1 MDSSWTLPRMDDQPA
16 LPRCR
21 LDNTPAPEHRRRAR
35 LISMS
40 GYRPA
45 SPVLYRLWNV
55 GLGLTL
61 LLLTLPVWVLITAA
75 LALTQGPRN
84 IFYRG
89 ERIGMDGRPFRIIK
103 FKTLRPEAALLTR
116 DQVLPPNSQMETLL
130 GRPLRDTRLDE
141 LPQLLNVLSGNMNM
155 FGPRPVR
162 PAIAAACRQTVPNYD
177 ARFAVK
183 PGLIGYTQALM
194 PHSADKAIRARVNAV
209 LCRRRVNLP
218 QELLFI
224 TITGLAVLAWTGR
237 VGFRTAAAALHLE
250 RFGWKGGCRPYQGHA
265 RIEAPELSTVTM
277 RLLHIDHDN
286 LRVESAQ
293 PLPLGDGPY
302 TLALHRG
309 YRFRSRGKT
318 ARCTAVVTASEAA
331 GGENGGI
338 TYTMR
343 YSTASPLQKYLI
355 ERHFV
360 GSVLVA

>member
-1 MDSSWTLPRMDDQPA
+1 MDSSWTLPRSNDQPA
-16 LPRCR
+16 LPRPR
-21 LDNTPAPEHRRRAR
+21 LDDIPAPDRRRRAR

-45 SPVLYRLWNV
+45 SPALYRLWNI
-55 GLGLTL
+55 GLSLAL
-61 LLLTLPVWVLITAA
+61 ILLTLPVWGLIIVA
-75 LALTQGPRN
+75 LAVTQGPRN

-89 ERIGMDGRPFRIIK
+89 ERIGKDGRPFRIIK
-103 FKTLRPEAALLTR
+103 FKTLRPEAAMLTR

-130 GRPLRDTRLDE
+130 GKPLRDTRLDE
-141 LPQLLNVLSGNMNM
+141 LPQLLNVLSGDMNM

-162 PAIAAACRQTVPNYD
+162 PTIAEACRQTVPNYD

-194 PHSADKAIRARVNAV
+194 PHAADKAIRARVNAV
-209 LCRRRVNLP
+209 LCRRRVNLL

-224 TITGLAVLAWTGR
+224 AITGLAVLAWTGR
-237 VGFRTAAAALHLE
+237 VAMRTAAAALRLQ
-250 RFGWKGGCRPYQGHA
+250 RLGWTGDSRPYHGQA
-265 RIEAPELSTVTM
+265 RIESPELSTVTM
-277 RLLHIDHDN
+277 RLLHIDHDK
-286 LRVESAQ
+286 LRVESDR
-293 PLPLGDGPY
+293 PLPSGEGPY

-309 YRFRSRGKT
+309 YRFRARGKT
-318 ARCTAVVTASEAA
+318 ARCTAIVTASEAA
-331 GGENGGI
+331 AGANGGI

-343 YSTASPLQKYLI
+343 YSAPSPLQKYLI